1 MTTTVSKSDTTIAG
15 LNYSIS
21 CTITKRIGGLM
32 NSPTAS
38 WTFEGVIVSN
48 GNGITVSNTSPNMST
63 LIFDPLRTSHAGSY
77 YCVGS
82 LISPALDSPLTVSD
96 FVENTVQSKKVYP
109 LLTHPAKQEKMLVV

>member
-1 MTTTVSKSDTTIAG
+1 MSRLDTTIAG

-21 CTITKRIGGLM
+21 CTVTKRISGLM

-38 WTFEGVIVSN
+38 WTFEGVTVSS
-48 GNGITVSNTSPNMST
+48 GNGITVSNTSPKMST

-82 LISPALDSPLTVSD
+82 LISPALDSPLTVSA
-96 FVENTVQSKKVYP
+96 FAENAVQSKKDYP
-109 LLTHPAKQEKMLVV
+109 LLTYPAKQEKMLIV